1 MRYTYQIIEQSVKL
15 CCSQKKCH
23 KPKIYDYSKANWRDL
38 NFDIRQTNIADKIS
52 NLNPHVAW
60 PLFKSE
66 LIKLCD
72 KHIPKKKLKSQFQPP
87 WFDQECEK
95 LYKEKEF
102 WRKKAMSG
110 TVSHLDKF
118 RKLRKNFKKVMNE
131 KMRLNV
137 VDDSDPAL
145 ISKKFWSH
153 VKSKS
158 KSTRI
163 PETVHYG
170 QRFRRDCSE
179 QAELFNEYFCN
190 QFSEPS
196 LYNIGIDFLPNGRF
210 HDLRFHEIDVYLILK
225 GTNPSKAPGPDGIHG
240 IILKNCASS
249 LAKPITTLFNC
260 SYVTGCIPA
269 EWKLSSTTWIF
280 IWKILYHPDGTIC
293 R

>member
-1 MRYTYQIIEQSVKL
+1 M
-15 CCSQKKCH
+15 
-23 KPKIYDYSKANWRDL
+23 D
-38 NFDIRQTNIADKIS
+38 
-52 NLNPHVAW
+52 PHVAW
-60 PLFKSE
+60 PLFKSK
-66 LIKLCD
+66 LLKLCD

-102 WRKKAMSG
+102 WGKKAKSG

-118 RKLRKNFKKVMNE
+118 RKLRRNFKKVMNE

-196 LYNIGIDFLPNGRF
+196 LYNIDIDFLPNGRF
-210 HDLRFHEIDVYLILK
+210 HDLRFHEFDVYLILK

-240 IILKNCASS
+240 IILKNCAGS
-249 LAKPITTLFNC
+249 LAKPITSLFNC
-260 SYVTGCIPA
+260 SYVVT
-269 EWKLSSTTWIF
+269 
-280 IWKILYHPDGTIC
+280 
-293 R
+293 